1 MMTIHAVMAGVV
13 LASAVALADGAEPQ
27 TESGKPESEYVG
39 TGEVKTE
46 IHGNTAVMVC
56 SDGQQLRS
64 QDKVVHMT
72 LKFMKSLDKVA
83 HKTLKFTYGN
93 GARIRCRE
101 LYPSGTPGEW
111 GEWSALEGESARSYT
126 FLNGNTA
133 GGRWQ
138 DGVSYSAD
146 YRKTADYTAKVRVR
160 QVDAKSSSS
169 ADYVLTFIDDTKK
182 ADGTKVITGKA
193 TCRIREMSRETEME
207 NITFT
212 LE

>member
-1 MMTIHAVMAGVV
+1 MMKIHAVMAGVV
-13 LASAVALADGAEPQ
+13 LAGAVALADGAAPQ
-27 TESGKPESEYVG
+27 TESGNQESEYVG
-39 TGEVKTE
+39 TGEVKMTR
-46 IHGNTAVMVC
+46 IDDHTVACSC
-56 SDGQQLRS
+56 SDGRQL
-64 QDKVVHMT
+64 
-72 LKFMKSLDKVA
+72 KSLEKVA

-101 LYPSGTPGEW
+101 LYPSGTPGSW

-126 FLNGNTA
+126 FPNGNSVA
-133 GGRWQ
+133 GRWQ

-146 YRKTADYTAKVRVR
+146 YRKTADCTAKVRVR

-169 ADYVLTFIDDTKK
+169 ADYVLTFMDYTKK

>member
-1 MMTIHAVMAGVV
+1 MKIHAVMAGTV
-13 LASAVALADGAEPQ
+13 LACAVALADGAAPQ
-27 TESGKPESEYVG
+27 QESEYVG
-39 TGEVKTE
+39 IGEVKTE
-46 IHGNTAVMVC
+46 IHGDKVVMVC
-56 SDGQQLRS
+56 SDGQQL
-64 QDKVVHMT
+64 
-72 LKFMKSLDKVA
+72 KSLEKVA
-83 HKTLKFTYGN
+83 HKTLKFAYGN

-126 FLNGNTA
+126 FPNGNTA

-138 DGVSYSAD
+138 DGVSYSAE
-146 YRKTADYTAKVRVR
+146 YRKTADCTAKVRVR

-169 ADYVLTFIDDTKK
+169 ADYVLTFIDYTKK

>member
-1 MMTIHAVMAGVV
+1 MGAG
-13 LASAVALADGAEPQ
+13 LFACAVALAD
-27 TESGKPESEYVG
+27 SGNQESEYVG
-39 TGEVKTE
+39 TGEVTHKWVDK
-46 IHGNTAVMVC
+46 NTVVVTC
-56 SDGQQLRS
+56 SDGRQL
-64 QDKVVHMT
+64 KA
-72 LKFMKSLDKVA
+72 LDKVA

-146 YRKTADYTAKVRVR
+146 YRKTADCTAKVRVR

-169 ADYVLTFIDDTKK
+169 ADYVLTFIDYTKK

>member
-1 MMTIHAVMAGVV
+1 MGAGV
-13 LASAVALADGAEPQ
+13 LACAVALAD
-27 TESGKPESEYVG
+27 SEYVG
-39 TGEVKTE
+39 IGEVKTE
-46 IHGNTAVMVC
+46 IHGDKVVMVC
-56 SDGQQLRS
+56 SDGQQL
-64 QDKVVHMT
+64 
-72 LKFMKSLDKVA
+72 KSLDKVA
-83 HKTLKFTYGN
+83 HRTLKFTYGN

-146 YRKTADYTAKVRVR
+146 YRKTADCTAKVRVR

-169 ADYVLTFIDDTKK
+169 ADYVLTFIDYTKK

>member
-1 MMTIHAVMAGVV
+1 MMKIHAVMAGTV
-13 LASAVALADGAEPQ
+13 LACAVALADGAAPQ
-27 TESGKPESEYVG
+27 QESEYVG

-46 IHGNTAVMVC
+46 IHGDKVVTIC
-56 SDGQQLRS
+56 SDGVQL
-64 QDKVVHMT
+64 KAP
-72 LKFMKSLDKVA
+72 DKVA

-126 FLNGNTA
+126 FPNGNTA

-146 YRKTADYTAKVRVR
+146 YRKTADCTAKVRVR

>member
-1 MMTIHAVMAGVV
+1 MAGVV
-13 LASAVALADGAEPQ
+13 LVSAVALADGAEPQ

-64 QDKVVHMT
+64 
-72 LKFMKSLDKVA
+72 SDKVA
-83 HKTLKFTYGN
+83 HKTLKFTYEN

-146 YRKTADYTAKVRVR
+146 YRKTGDYTAKVRVR

>member
-13 LASAVALADGAEPQ
+13 LASSVALADGAEPQ

-46 IHGNTAVMVC
+46 IHGNKAVMVC

-64 QDKVVHMT
+64 
-72 LKFMKSLDKVA
+72 SDKVA

-182 ADGTKVITGKA
+182 ADGTKVATGKA

>member
-1 MMTIHAVMAGVV
+1 MMKIHAVMAGVV

-46 IHGNTAVMVC
+46 IHGNKAVTVC
-56 SDGQQLRS
+56 ADGKQL
-64 QDKVVHMT
+64 KAPE
-72 LKFMKSLDKVA
+72 KVA
-83 HKTLKFTYGN
+83 HKTLKFAYGN

-101 LYPSGTPGEW
+101 LYPSGTPGAW

-126 FLNGNTA
+126 FPNGNSA
-133 GGRWQ
+133 GGRWR

>member
-1 MMTIHAVMAGVV
+1 MKIHAVIAGTV
-13 LASAVALADGAEPQ
+13 LACAVALADGAAPQ
-27 TESGKPESEYVG
+27 QESEYVG
-39 TGEVKTE
+39 TGEVKTTW
-46 IHGNTAVMVC
+46 IDDHTVACSC
-56 SDGQQLRS
+56 SDGRQL
-64 QDKVVHMT
+64 
-72 LKFMKSLDKVA
+72 KSLEKVA

-111 GEWSALEGESARSYT
+111 GEWSALEGESERSYT
-126 FLNGNTA
+126 FPNGNTA

-146 YRKTADYTAKVRVR
+146 YRKTADCTAKVRVR

-169 ADYVLTFIDDTKK
+169 ADYVLTFIDYTKK

>member
-1 MMTIHAVMAGVV
+1 MMKIHAVMGAGV
-13 LASAVALADGAEPQ
+13 LACAVALAD
-27 TESGKPESEYVG
+27 SEYAG
-39 TGEVKTE
+39 TGEVTHKWVDK
-46 IHGNTAVMVC
+46 NTVVVTC
-56 SDGQQLRS
+56 SDGRQL
-64 QDKVVHMT
+64 KA
-72 LKFMKSLDKVA
+72 LDKVA

-101 LYPSGTPGEW
+101 LYPSGTPGAW

-126 FLNGNTA
+126 FPNGNSA

-146 YRKTADYTAKVRVR
+146 YRKTAECTAKVRVR

-169 ADYVLTFIDDTKK
+169 ADYVLTFIDYTKK